1 MRPAE
6 ALLITITVIL
16 LLFIQLNQQQFV
28 VFRMMYERWSNECLT
43 VLTVFTCLWIS
54 SYRISHSLF
63 SRCRPTLFGHP
74 CFQAGQNSRPNLIHL
89 AYTRRSST
97 EEDDELGPLSS
108 TSSADDDADEFCE
121 GLAWVLA
128 VAPPGL

>member
-1 MRPAE
+1 MRPVE

-28 VFRMMYERWSNECLT
+28 VFRMMYERWSNKCLT

-63 SRCRPTLFGHP
+63 SQCCPTLFGHP
-74 CFQAGQNSRPNLIHL
+74 CFQPGQNSWPNLIHL
-89 AYTRRSST
+89 AYTPCSST
-97 EEDDELGPLSS
+97 EEDHELGPLSS
-108 TSSADDDADEFCE
+108 TSSGDDDAEEFCE

-128 VAPPGL
+128 VAPPGQ